1 MVKMVLLERSAA
13 GDKTLMAP
21 LMFTPSGKQATIK
34 SGKFEYDITP
44 VLHDD
49 GTVEVSAILTERD
62 GKGTHQI
69 VDQRIRAKLD
79 HATEVRVG
87 NLVFQTTTSLV
98 K

>member
-1 MVKMVLLERSAA
+1 MVLLEHSAA

-21 LMFTPSGKQATIK
+21 LVIGPSGKQATIK
-34 SGKFEYDITP
+34 FGKFEYNVTP

-49 GTVEVSAILTERD
+49 GTVDVSAILTEHD
-62 GKGTHQI
+62 GKDAHQV
-69 VDQRIRAKLD
+69 VDQRIKAKLG